1 MAAVRKKN
9 VGGQAF
15 YYLEHA
21 FRDGASVRKK
31 EIYLGKEIPK
41 NIEELK
47 KKLMEEI
54 KIEKWHGLLNKIKK
68 NFSKEEGKTPG
79 SAKEKEL
86 ETFMIKFTYNT
97 QRIEGSTL
105 TLKETADLL
114 EKGIAPAAK
123 PIRDVKEAEAHKE
136 LFYEMIKEKKDL
148 SLQLVLGWNRKLL
161 LATKPDVAGK
171 IRQHQV
177 LISRSK
183 FVPPS
188 PAEVYPMLRDFFR
201 WYDRNKSKVHPVE
214 LAALVHLK
222 FVAVHPFS
230 DGNGRIS
237 RVMINFVLNR
247 RGYPMLN
254 IPYEGRS
261 SYYNALERAQVSGDE
276 NIFLQWFFK
285 RYLKEHGRFLK

>member
-1 MAAVRKKN
+1 MVNVRKRIIGN
-9 VGGQAF
+9 QVF

-21 FRDGASVRKK
+21 FRDGSSVKKK
-31 EIYLGKEIPK
+31 EVYLGKEIPK
-41 NIEELK
+41 NFEAL
-47 KKLMEEI
+47 
-54 KIEKWHGLLNKIKK
+54 KK
-68 NFSKEEGKTPG
+68 NFMEEMKKEKWYVLLDKVKKNYLREERKTPV
-79 SAKEKEL
+79 SAKVKEL

-123 PIRDVKEAEAHKE
+123 PIKDVKEAEAHKE
-136 LFYEMIKEKKDL
+136 LFYEMLKGKKDL
-148 SLQLVLGWNRKLL
+148 SLQLVLDWNRKLL

-177 LISRSK
+177 AIARSK

-188 PAEVYPMLRDFFR
+188 PVEVYPMLMDFFG
-201 WYDRNKSKVHPVE
+201 WYDSNKSKVHPVE

-222 FVAVHPFS
+222 FVTIHPFS

-237 RVMINFVLNR
+237 RVMMNFILNR
-247 RGYPMLN
+247 HGYPMLN

-261 SYYNALERAQVSGDE
+261 SYYNALERAQVSGNE

-285 RYLKEHGRFLK
+285 KYLKEYRRFLK